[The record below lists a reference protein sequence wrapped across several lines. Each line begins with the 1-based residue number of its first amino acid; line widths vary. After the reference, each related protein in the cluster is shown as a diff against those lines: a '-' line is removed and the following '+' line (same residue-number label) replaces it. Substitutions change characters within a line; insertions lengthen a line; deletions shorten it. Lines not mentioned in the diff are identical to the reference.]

1 MRFVCY
7 GSSLVSAYRNGA
19 AAYFRGLLKSLA
31 ERGHSIL
38 FAEPNVLDRQAHRD
52 IEDPAWAEI
61 LVYAANES
69 GMSLA
74 LSRAAEADV
83 IVKFSHVGLMDEE
96 LERGILAVRR
106 RGQMAIFWD
115 VDVPATLAR
124 LEGVDND
131 PLRPL
136 IPRFDAVFTRGGS
149 NAVVKA
155 YRRFGAQF
163 CVPVYDALDP
173 AIHHPV
179 EPDPRFASDLAFLGN
194 RLLER
199 EARVEEFFLKPAG
212 MLPSRRFLLGGDGWH
227 DERMPAN
234 VAYAGYV
241 NMCDHNA
248 FNATPLAI
256 LNVNRESKA
265 RYGASPPARIFDAA
279 GAAACIISDA
289 WPEIETFLEPGK
301 EILLADNGEEVAQKF
316 DALDTQKARLI
327 GEAARRRVLFDHTY
341 ALRASQVE
349 SVLDGRIKLRE
360 AV

>member
-7 GSSLVSAYRNGA
+7 GSSLVSAYRTGA
-19 AAYFRGLLKSLA
+19 AAYFRGLLKALA

-38 FAEPNVLDRQAHRD
+38 FAEPNVPDRQAHRD
-52 IEDPAWAEI
+52 IDDPAWAEI
-61 LVYAANES
+61 LVYEPNES
-69 GMSLA
+69 GMSFA

-83 IVKFSHVGLMDEE
+83 IVKFSDAGLLDED

-124 LEGVDND
+124 LEGVNTR
-131 PLRPL
+131 LRPL
-136 IPRFDAVFTRGGS
+136 IPRFDAVFTRGGG
-149 NAVVKA
+149 NAVVRA

-163 CVPVYDALDP
+163 CVPVYNALDP
-173 AIHHPV
+173 AIRHPV

-199 EARVEEFFLKPAG
+199 EAGVEEFFLKPAG
-212 MLPSRRFLLGGDGWH
+212 LLPSRRFLLGGDGWH
-227 DERMPAN
+227 DKRMPAN
-234 VAYAGYV
+234 VAYAGHV
-241 NMCDHNA
+241 PTRDHNA

-256 LNVNRESKA
+256 LNVSRESQA
-265 RYGASPPARIFDAA
+265 RYGASPPARILDAA
-279 GAAACIISDA
+279 GASACIISDA
-289 WPEIETFLEPGK
+289 WPDIEKFLEPGK
-301 EILLADNGEEVAQKF
+301 EILLAANGEDVAQTLE
-316 DALDTQKARLI
+316 ALDTQKARLI
-327 GEAARRRVLFDHTY
+327 GEAARRRVLFEHTY